1 MEDNKQ
7 QIIHYFI
14 EEAQEH
20 LETVEQGLL
29 DLAEV
34 ISDAE
39 RVNEMF
45 RAAHSIK
52 GGAAMLGFEGIQ
64 ATAHKLEDCFKILR
78 DQPVPIDSKLET
90 LFLKGYDAL
99 KALVDELA
107 NSPTTSLRPEVV
119 DRILSG
125 SAANFVA
132 LQEYLEEML
141 NTHDTT
147 KEAPVAAVRNEAMN
161 GIAVMA
167 PPINIVATVNNTL
180 QKMLVLF
187 KQGDSPTNRQQLISI
202 TQSLSTLGVHATN
215 WQKLVRTTA
224 GAIGNTRNTYN
235 NVAPLVIRELKQAGD
250 LLATDRDRDIVVS
263 ANLQQTAVPA
273 APAAVSVVSVP
284 QVASVT
290 PIAPQVVPVTL
301 AAATAQITIPVDV
314 RGAAQGILQNFSRQQ
329 VTELVVLLHRVI
341 SNPKQN

>member
-1 MEDNKQ
+1 MDDNKQ

-34 ISDAE
+34 IADAE

-64 ATAHKLEDCFKILR
+64 KTAHKLEDCFKILR
-78 DQPVPIDSKLET
+78 DHPVPIDRELET

-99 KALVDELA
+99 NALVEELA
-107 NSPTTSLRPEVV
+107 NSPTMSLRPEIV
-119 DRILSG
+119 DSVLSG

-132 LQEYLEEML
+132 LQEYLEELL
-141 NTHDTT
+141 NTNTHTT
-147 KEAPVAAVRNEAMN
+147 QDNTREAPVPVAAAVAAV
-161 GIAVMA
+161 GGGTAVMA
-167 PPINIVATVNNTL
+167 PPVNIVATVTAAL

-187 KQGDSPTNRQQLISI
+187 KQADNAANRQELGNICQSLTNIEPDVAGWQALIS
-202 TQSLSTLGVHATN
+202 ATR
-215 WQKLVRTTA
+215 Q
-224 GAIGNTRNTYN
+224 AIANPHNTYN
-235 NVAPLVIRELKQAGD
+235 VAAPLVIRELKQAGD
-250 LLATDRDRDIVVS
+250 LLAAQRGAEIGIS
-263 ANLQQTAVPA
+263 AGLQQATTTTAPVAPPVTA
-273 APAAVSVVSVP
+273 AP
-284 QVASVT
+284 
-290 PIAPQVVPVTL
+290 
-301 AAATAQITIPVDV
+301 AQITIPVDV
-314 RGAAQGILQNFSRQQ
+314 RGAAQAILQNFNRQQ

-341 SNPKQN
+341 SNSKQN

>member
-1 MEDNKQ
+1 MDDNKQ

-52 GGAAMLGFEGIQ
+52 GGAAMLGFSGIQ

-78 DQPVPIDSKLET
+78 DHPVPIDQKLET
-90 LFLKGYDAL
+90 LFLQGYDAL
-99 KALVDELA
+99 KALVEELA
-107 NSPTTSLRPEVV
+107 NSPTMSLRPEIV
-119 DRILSG
+119 DSILSG

-141 NTHDTT
+141 NINTHDTANRET
-147 KEAPVAAVRNEAMN
+147 PVIAATVSGNSN
-161 GIAVMA
+161 TAVMA
-167 PPINIVATVNNTL
+167 PPINIVAVVTSTL
-180 QKMLVLF
+180 QQMLVLF
-187 KQGDSPTNRQQLISI
+187 KQGDSPANRQQLVGIS
-202 TQSLSTLGVHATN
+202 QSLASVKTDAAN
-215 WQKLVRTTA
+215 WQALVQATGR
-224 GAIGNTRNTYN
+224 AISNPHNTYN
-235 NVAPLVIRELKQAGD
+235 AVAPIVIRELKQASD
-250 LLATDRDRDIVVS
+250 LLAADRDRDIVVS
-263 ANLQQTAVPA
+263 AQLQQAITTV
-273 APAAVSVVSVP
+273 AP
-284 QVASVT
+284 VA
-290 PIAPQVVPVTL
+290 PVT
-301 AAATAQITIPVDV
+301 APAQITIPVDV
-314 RGAAQGILQNFSRQQ
+314 RGAAQGILQNFNRQQ
-329 VTELVVLLHRVI
+329 VTELVLLLHRAV

>member
-1 MEDNKQ
+1 MDDNKQ

-78 DQPVPIDSKLET
+78 DHPVPIDQKLET
-90 LFLKGYDAL
+90 LFLGGYDAL
-99 KALVDELA
+99 KALVEELA
-107 NSPTTSLRPEVV
+107 NSPTLSMRPEVV
-119 DRILSG
+119 ASVLSG

-132 LQEYLEEML
+132 LEEYLEEML
-141 NTHDTT
+141 NINTHDTASR
-147 KEAPVAAVRNEAMN
+147 EPAVAATV
-161 GIAVMA
+161 GGGTAVMA
-167 PPINIVATVNNTL
+167 PPINIVATVTTTL
-180 QKMLVLF
+180 QQMLGLF
-187 KQGDSPTNRQQLISI
+187 KQGDNPANRQQLVGISR
-202 TQSLSTLGVHATN
+202 SLSSIRPDAAN
-215 WQKLVRTTA
+215 WQALIRTTA
-224 GAIGNTRNTYN
+224 EAIANPHNTYN
-235 NVAPLVIRELKQAGD
+235 AVAPLVIRELKQAGD
-250 LLATDRDRDIVVS
+250 LLAAERDREIVVS
-263 ANLQQTAVPA
+263 AALQQATATVAPVAPPAPIAPAVTTPA
-273 APAAVSVVSVP
+273 APAV
-284 QVASVT
+284 
-290 PIAPQVVPVTL
+290 
-301 AAATAQITIPVDV
+301 AQITIPVDV
-314 RGAAQGILQNFSRQQ
+314 RGAAQSILQNFNRQQ

-341 SNPKQN
+341 SNSKQN

>member
-1 MEDNKQ
+1 MDDNKQ

-78 DQPVPIDSKLET
+78 DHPVPIDRKLET

-99 KALVDELA
+99 KALVEELA
-107 NSPTTSLRPEVV
+107 NSPTMSLRPEVV
-119 DRILSG
+119 NDVLSG

-141 NTHDTT
+141 NINTHDTANRET
-147 KEAPVAAVRNEAMN
+147 VAPAVAMAA
-161 GIAVMA
+161 GGTAVMA
-167 PPINIVATVNNTL
+167 PPINIVATVTTAL
-180 QKMLVLF
+180 QQMLVLF
-187 KQGDSPTNRQQLISI
+187 KQGDNPANRQQLVGIAR
-202 TQSLSTLGVHATN
+202 SLATTKADATN
-215 WQKLVRTTA
+215 WQALIEATA
-224 GAIGNTRNTYN
+224 QAIANPHNTYN
-235 NVAPLVIRELKQAGD
+235 AVAPLVIRELKQASD
-250 LLATDRDRDIVVS
+250 LLAANRDRDITIS
-263 ANLQQTAVPA
+263 ASLQQAKTTA
-273 APAAVSVVSVP
+273 APVAV
-284 QVASVT
+284 VT
-290 PIAPQVVPVTL
+290 APAPT
-301 AAATAQITIPVDV
+301 QITIPVDV

-341 SNPKQN
+341 SNSKQN

>member
-1 MEDNKQ
+1 MDDNKQ

-78 DQPVPIDSKLET
+78 DHPVPIDQKLET
-90 LFLKGYDAL
+90 LFLQGYDAL
-99 KALVDELA
+99 KALVEELA
-107 NSPTTSLRPEVV
+107 NSPTLSLRPEIVAS
-119 DRILSG
+119 ILSG

-141 NTHDTT
+141 NINTHDTANR
-147 KEAPVAAVRNEAMN
+147 EAPVMAASA
-161 GIAVMA
+161 GGGTAVMA
-167 PPINIVATVNNTL
+167 PPVNVLATVNTAL
-180 QKMLVLF
+180 QQMLVLF
-187 KQGDSPTNRQQLISI
+187 KQGDNPDNRQQLVGIAR
-202 TQSLSTLGVHATN
+202 SLSSLKADARN
-215 WQKLVRTTA
+215 WQALVTA
-224 GAIGNTRNTYN
+224 TAEAISNPHNTYN
-235 NVAPLVIRELKQAGD
+235 AIAPLVIRELKQAGD
-250 LLATDRDRDIVVS
+250 LLAADRDGEIATS
-263 ANLQQTAVPA
+263 AALQQATTTAAPAAPVAPA
-273 APAAVSVVSVP
+273 APAP
-284 QVASVT
+284 T
-290 PIAPQVVPVTL
+290 
-301 AAATAQITIPVDV
+301 QIMIPVDV

-341 SNPKQN
+341 SNSKQN

>member
-1 MEDNKQ
+1 MDDNKQ

-78 DQPVPIDSKLET
+78 DHPVHIDQKLET

-99 KALVDELA
+99 KALVEELA
-107 NSPTTSLRPEVV
+107 TSSTMSLRPEFVAE
-119 DRILSG
+119 ILSG

-141 NTHDTT
+141 NSNTHDTIT
-147 KEAPVAAVRNEAMN
+147 REAPAPFVAAV
-161 GIAVMA
+161 GGGTAVMA
-167 PPINIVATVNNTL
+167 PPIDIVATVTTAL
-180 QKMLVLF
+180 QQMLVLF
-187 KQGDSPTNRQQLISI
+187 KQGDSSTSRQQLIGI
-202 TQSLSTLGVHATN
+202 AESLAKVEANAPN
-215 WQKLVRTTA
+215 WQALVQATTQ
-224 GAIGNTRNTYN
+224 AIANPHNTYN
-235 NVAPLVIRELKQAGD
+235 AVAPLVIRELKQAGD
-250 LLATDRDRDIVVS
+250 LLAATRDRDITIS
-263 ANLQQTAVPA
+263 APLQQATTTAAPVAPVTPVA
-273 APAAVSVVSVP
+273 PVAPAA
-284 QVASVT
+284 A
-290 PIAPQVVPVTL
+290 
-301 AAATAQITIPVDV
+301 AQITIPVDV

-341 SNPKQN
+341 SNSKQN

>member
-1 MEDNKQ
+1 MDDNKQ

-78 DQPVPIDSKLET
+78 DHPVHIDQKLET

-99 KALVDELA
+99 KALVEELA
-107 NSPTTSLRPEVV
+107 TSPTMSLRPEFVAE
-119 DRILSG
+119 ILSG
-125 SAANFVA
+125 SEANFVA

-141 NTHDTT
+141 NSNTQDTVT
-147 KEAPVAAVRNEAMN
+147 REAPAPVVAAV
-161 GIAVMA
+161 GGGTAVMA
-167 PPINIVATVNNTL
+167 PPIEIVATVTAAL
-180 QKMLVLF
+180 QQMLVLF
-187 KQGDSPTNRQQLISI
+187 KQGDSPSSRQQLAGIAE
-202 TQSLSTLGVHATN
+202 SLAQVEANAPN
-215 WQKLVRTTA
+215 WQALVRATTQ
-224 GAIGNTRNTYN
+224 AIANPHNTYN
-235 NVAPLVIRELKQAGD
+235 AIAPLVIRELKQAGD
-250 LLATDRDRDIVVS
+250 LLTATRDRDITIS
-263 ANLQQTAVPA
+263 APLQQATTA
-273 APAAVSVVSVP
+273 
-284 QVASVT
+284 VASV
-290 PIAPQVVPVTL
+290 APVAPVAPT
-301 AAATAQITIPVDV
+301 AAAQITIPVDV

-341 SNPKQN
+341 SNSKQN

>member
-1 MEDNKQ
+1 MDDNKQ

-78 DQPVPIDSKLET
+78 DHPVPIDQKLET
-90 LFLKGYDAL
+90 LFLEGYDAL
-99 KALVDELA
+99 KALVEELA
-107 NSPTTSLRPEVV
+107 NSPTLSLRPEIVEG
-119 DRILSG
+119 ILSG

-141 NTHDTT
+141 NINTQDTIHR
-147 KEAPVAAVRNEAMN
+147 EVPVIATV
-161 GIAVMA
+161 GGGTAVMA
-167 PPINIVATVNNTL
+167 PPINIVETVTATL
-180 QKMLVLF
+180 QQMLGLF
-187 KQGDSPTNRQQLISI
+187 KQGDSPTNRQQLVSI
-202 TQSLSTLGVHATN
+202 AASLARIGTDATN
-215 WQKLVRTTA
+215 WQTLVKTT
-224 GAIGNTRNTYN
+224 GQAIANPHNTYN
-235 NVAPLVIRELKQAGD
+235 TVAPLVIRELKQAGD
-250 LLATDRDRDIVVS
+250 LLAADRDRDITTSV
-263 ANLQQTAVPA
+263 NLQQAVTMA
-273 APAAVSVVSVP
+273 APVAAVAPVVTTVP
-284 QVASVT
+284 
-290 PIAPQVVPVTL
+290 
-301 AAATAQITIPVDV
+301 AQITIPVDV

-341 SNPKQN
+341 SNSKQN

>member
-1 MEDNKQ
+1 MDDNKQ

-78 DQPVPIDSKLET
+78 DHPVPIDQKLET
-90 LFLKGYDAL
+90 LFLGGYDAL
-99 KALVDELA
+99 KALVEELA
-107 NSPTTSLRPEVV
+107 NSPTLSLRPEIVAE
-119 DRILSG
+119 ILSG

-141 NTHDTT
+141 NTNTHDTSNREVVAT
-147 KEAPVAAVRNEAMN
+147 EATV
-161 GIAVMA
+161 GGGTAVMA
-167 PPINIVATVNNTL
+167 PPVNIVAVVTNTL
-180 QKMLVLF
+180 QQMLALF
-187 KQGDSPTNRQQLISI
+187 KQGDNPANRQQLASI
-202 TQSLSTLGVHATN
+202 AQSLTKLEASAPN
-215 WQKLVRTTA
+215 WQALVQATTQ
-224 GAIGNTRNTYN
+224 AIVNPYNTYN
-235 NVAPLVIRELKQAGD
+235 AVAPLIIRELKQAGD
-250 LLATDRDRDIVVS
+250 LLAAQRDREIS
-263 ANLQQTAVPA
+263 ISTSLQQATTTAAPVAPVATTVPA
-273 APAAVSVVSVP
+273 AH
-284 QVASVT
+284 
-290 PIAPQVVPVTL
+290 
-301 AAATAQITIPVDV
+301 QITIPVDV

-341 SNPKQN
+341 SNSKQN

>member
-1 MEDNKQ
+1 MDDNKQ

-78 DQPVPIDSKLET
+78 DHPVPIDQKLET

-99 KALVDELA
+99 KALVEELA
-107 NSPTTSLRPEVV
+107 TSPTMSLRPEFVA
-119 DRILSG
+119 DILSG

-141 NTHDTT
+141 NSNTHDTINR
-147 KEAPVAAVRNEAMN
+147 EAPVMAAAV
-161 GIAVMA
+161 GGGTAVMA
-167 PPINIVATVNNTL
+167 PPIDIVATVTTAL
-180 QKMLVLF
+180 QQMLVLF
-187 KQGDSPTNRQQLISI
+187 KQGDSPTSRQQLVGIA
-202 TQSLSTLGVHATN
+202 QSLAKVEANAPN
-215 WQKLVRTTA
+215 WQALVQATA
-224 GAIGNTRNTYN
+224 QAIANPHNTYN
-235 NVAPLVIRELKQAGD
+235 AVAPLVIRELKQAGD
-250 LLATDRDRDIVVS
+250 LLSAARDRDIITS
-263 ANLQQTAVPA
+263 APLQQAISTVAPV
-273 APAAVSVVSVP
+273 APATP
-284 QVASVT
+284 VAPS
-290 PIAPQVVPVTL
+290 AP
-301 AAATAQITIPVDV
+301 ATQITIPVDV

-341 SNPKQN
+341 SNSKQN

>member
-1 MEDNKQ
+1 MDDNKQ

-20 LETVEQGLL
+20 LQTVEQGLL

-78 DQPVPIDSKLET
+78 DHPVPIDQKLET

-99 KALVDELA
+99 KALVEELA
-107 NSPTTSLRPEVV
+107 ASPTLSLRPEIVADV
-119 DRILSG
+119 LSG

-141 NTHDTT
+141 NTNTHDLMNR
-147 KEAPVAAVRNEAMN
+147 EAPVIATTV
-161 GIAVMA
+161 GSGTAVMA
-167 PPINIVATVNNTL
+167 PPINIVATVTSAL
-180 QKMLVLF
+180 QQMLALF
-187 KQGDSPTNRQQLISI
+187 KQGDNPANRQQLASIS
-202 TQSLSTLGVHATN
+202 QSLAPLQTDAHN
-215 WQKLVRTTA
+215 WQALVQATTQ
-224 GAIGNTRNTYN
+224 AIANPYNTYN
-235 NVAPLVIRELKQAGD
+235 AVAPLVIRELKQAGD
-250 LLATDRDRDIVVS
+250 LLAADRDRDITTSVS
-263 ANLQQTAVPA
+263 LQQATTTAAPVAPVVPVA
-273 APAAVSVVSVP
+273 APAA
-284 QVASVT
+284 T
-290 PIAPQVVPVTL
+290 
-301 AAATAQITIPVDV
+301 QITIPLDV

-341 SNPKQN
+341 SNSKQN

>member
-1 MEDNKQ
+1 MDDNKQ

-78 DQPVPIDSKLET
+78 DHPVPIDQKLET

-99 KALVDELA
+99 KALVEELA
-107 NSPTTSLRPEVV
+107 NSPTLSLRPEIV
-119 DRILSG
+119 DSVLAG

-132 LQEYLEEML
+132 LQECLEEML
-141 NTHDTT
+141 NTHTHDTVNRET
-147 KEAPVAAVRNEAMN
+147 PAIATMI
-161 GIAVMA
+161 GGGTAVMA
-167 PPINIVATVNNTL
+167 PPINVVAVVTTAL
-180 QKMLVLF
+180 QQMLVLF
-187 KQGDSPTNRQQLISI
+187 KQADSPTNRQQLVGIA
-202 TQSLSTLGVHATN
+202 QSLSTLRSDAAN
-215 WQKLVRTTA
+215 WQALVRTT
-224 GAIGNTRNTYN
+224 GQAISNPYNTYN
-235 NVAPLVIRELKQAGD
+235 AVAPLVIRELKQAGD
-250 LLATDRDRDIVVS
+250 LLAANRESEIVVS
-263 ANLQQTAVPA
+263 SQLQQAISTVAPAPA
-273 APAAVSVVSVP
+273 APAPAV
-284 QVASVT
+284 T
-290 PIAPQVVPVTL
+290 
-301 AAATAQITIPVDV
+301 QITIPTDA
-314 RGAAQGILQNFSRQQ
+314 RGAAQAILQNFNRQQ

-341 SNPKQN
+341 SNSKQN

>member
-1 MEDNKQ
+1 MDDNKQ

-78 DQPVPIDSKLET
+78 DQPVPIDQKLET

-99 KALVDELA
+99 KALVEELA
-107 NSPTTSLRPEVV
+107 NSPTLSLRPEIV
-119 DRILSG
+119 DGILSG

-141 NTHDTT
+141 NINTHDSTT
-147 KEAPVAAVRNEAMN
+147 NRETAPAMVAAI
-161 GIAVMA
+161 GGGTAVMA
-167 PPINIVATVNNTL
+167 PPMNIVATVTVTL
-180 QKMLVLF
+180 QQMLVLF
-187 KQGDSPTNRQQLISI
+187 KQGDSPANRQQLVGIAESLASVKPGAKNW
-202 TQSLSTLGVHATN
+202 QSLV
-215 WQKLVRTTA
+215 KTT
-224 GAIGNTRNTYN
+224 GQAIANPHNTYN
-235 NVAPLVIRELKQAGD
+235 AVAPLVIRELKQAGD
-250 LLATDRDRDIVVS
+250 LLAADRDRDITIS
-263 ANLQQTAVPA
+263 TNLQQAISTAAPVAPVAA
-273 APAAVSVVSVP
+273 APA
-284 QVASVT
+284 T
-290 PIAPQVVPVTL
+290 
-301 AAATAQITIPVDV
+301 QITIPVDV

-341 SNPKQN
+341 SNSKQN

>member
-1 MEDNKQ
+1 MDDNKQ

-64 ATAHKLEDCFKILR
+64 ATAHKLEDCFKLLR
-78 DQPVPIDSKLET
+78 DHPVTIDEKLET

-99 KALVDELA
+99 KALVEELA
-107 NSPTTSLRPEVV
+107 NSPTTSLRPEIV
-119 DRILSG
+119 DSILSG

-132 LQEYLEEML
+132 LQEYLEDL
-141 NTHDTT
+141 LNTNTHDTS
-147 KEAPVAAVRNEAMN
+147 KEVPVIATMV
-161 GIAVMA
+161 GGGTAVMA
-167 PPINIVATVNNTL
+167 PPINVVATVTATL
-180 QKMLVLF
+180 QQMLVLF
-187 KQGDSPTNRQQLISI
+187 KQSDNPTNRQQLVGIAR
-202 TQSLSTLGVHATN
+202 SLSTLQADATN
-215 WQKLVRTTA
+215 WQALVTTTA
-224 GAIGNTRNTYN
+224 QAIANPYNTYN
-235 NVAPLVIRELKQAGD
+235 AVAPLVIRELKQAGD
-250 LLATDRDRDIVVS
+250 LLSANRDSEIAISV
-263 ANLQQTAVPA
+263 NLQQATTTA
-273 APAAVSVVSVP
+273 AP
-284 QVASVT
+284 VT
-290 PIAPQVVPVTL
+290 PV
-301 AAATAQITIPVDV
+301 ATAPATQITIPVDV
-314 RGAAQGILQNFSRQQ
+314 RGAAQAILQNFNRQQ

-341 SNPKQN
+341 SNSKQN

>member
-1 MEDNKQ
+1 MDDNKQ

-78 DQPVPIDSKLET
+78 DHPVPIDQKLES
-90 LFLKGYDAL
+90 LFLGGYDAL
-99 KALVDELA
+99 KALVEELA
-107 NSPTTSLRPEVV
+107 NSPTLSMRPEVV
-119 DRILSG
+119 ASVLSG

-132 LQEYLEEML
+132 LEEYLEEML
-141 NTHDTT
+141 NINTHDTANR
-147 KEAPVAAVRNEAMN
+147 EPAVAAATVGR

-167 PPINIVATVNNTL
+167 PPINIVAIVTTTL
-180 QKMLVLF
+180 QQMLGLF
-187 KQGDSPTNRQQLISI
+187 KQGDNPANRQQLVGIA
-202 TQSLSTLGVHATN
+202 QSLSSIRPDAGN
-215 WQKLVRTTA
+215 WQALIRTTA
-224 GAIGNTRNTYN
+224 QAIANPHNTYN
-235 NVAPLVIRELKQAGD
+235 AVAPLVIRELKQAGD
-250 LLATDRDRDIVVS
+250 FLAAERDREIVVS
-263 ANLQQTAVPA
+263 VGLQQAISTA
-273 APAAVSVVSVP
+273 APAA
-284 QVASVT
+284 
-290 PIAPQVVPVTL
+290 PIAPAVPTPTAPAV
-301 AAATAQITIPVDV
+301 AQITIPVDV
-314 RGAAQGILQNFSRQQ
+314 RGAAQGILQNFNRQQ

-341 SNPKQN
+341 SNSKQN

>member
-1 MEDNKQ
+1 MDDNKQ
-7 QIIHYFI
+7 QIIYYFI

-78 DQPVPIDSKLET
+78 DHPVPIDRRLES

-99 KALVDELA
+99 KALVEELA
-107 NSPTTSLRPEVV
+107 NSPTTSLRPEIV
-119 DRILSG
+119 DGILSG
-125 SAANFVA
+125 SAANFVE

-141 NTHDTT
+141 NTHTHDTT
-147 KEAPVAAVRNEAMN
+147 KEAPVPAVNRDMAV
-161 GIAVMA
+161 GGTAVMA
-167 PPINIVATVNNTL
+167 PPINIVATVTTAL
-180 QKMLVLF
+180 QQMLVLF
-187 KQGDSPTNRQQLISI
+187 KQGDNAANRQQLVDIAR
-202 TQSLSTLGVHATN
+202 SLVTVEANATN
-215 WQKLVRTTA
+215 WQALVSVTA
-224 GAIGNTRNTYN
+224 QAIANHHNTYN
-235 NVAPLVIRELKQAGD
+235 AVAPLVIRELKQAGD
-250 LLATDRDRDIVVS
+250 LLAANRDRDITIS
-263 ANLQQTAVPA
+263 AHLQQATITA
-273 APAAVSVVSVP
+273 APVAPVAPVVV
-284 QVASVT
+284 
-290 PIAPQVVPVTL
+290 I
-301 AAATAQITIPVDV
+301 AQITIPVNV

-329 VTELVVLLHRVI
+329 VTELVVLLHRAI
-341 SNPKQN
+341 SNSKQN

>member
-1 MEDNKQ
+1 MDDNKQ

-78 DQPVPIDSKLET
+78 DHPVPIDQTLET
-90 LFLKGYDAL
+90 LFLQGYDAL
-99 KALVDELA
+99 KALVEELA
-107 NSPTTSLRPEVV
+107 NSPTLSLRPEIVET
-119 DRILSG
+119 ILSG

-141 NTHDTT
+141 NINTHDTANR
-147 KEAPVAAVRNEAMN
+147 EAPVMAAHV
-161 GIAVMA
+161 GGGTAVMA
-167 PPINIVATVNNTL
+167 PPINIVATVTTAL
-180 QKMLVLF
+180 QQMLVLF
-187 KQGDSPTNRQQLISI
+187 KQGDSPDNRQQLVGIAR
-202 TQSLSTLGVHATN
+202 SLATLKADALN
-215 WQKLVRTTA
+215 WQALVTA
-224 GAIGNTRNTYN
+224 TAAAIANPHNTYN
-235 NVAPLVIRELKQAGD
+235 AIAPLVIRELKQAGD
-250 LLATDRDRDIVVS
+250 LLTADRDGEITIS
-263 ANLQQTAVPA
+263 ANLQQATTTAAPVAPVA
-273 APAAVSVVSVP
+273 APAP
-284 QVASVT
+284 T
-290 PIAPQVVPVTL
+290 
-301 AAATAQITIPVDV
+301 QITIPVDV
-314 RGAAQGILQNFSRQQ
+314 RGAAQAILQSFNRQQ

-341 SNPKQN
+341 SNSKQN

>member
-1 MEDNKQ
+1 MDDNKQ

-78 DQPVPIDSKLET
+78 DHPVPIDRKLET

-99 KALVDELA
+99 KALVEELA
-107 NSPTTSLRPEVV
+107 NSPTTGLRPEVV
-119 DRILSG
+119 DEVLSG

-141 NTHDTT
+141 NTHTHDTT
-147 KEAPVAAVRNEAMN
+147 KEAPVAATRSEAVG

-167 PPINIVATVNNTL
+167 PPINIVATVTGIL
-180 QKMLVLF
+180 QQMLVLF
-187 KQGDSPTNRQQLISI
+187 KQGDSPANRQQLVGIA
-202 TQSLSTLGVHATN
+202 QSLSTLAAHATN
-215 WQKLVRTTA
+215 WQNLVRTTA
-224 GAIGNTRNTYN
+224 GAIGNEHNTYN
-235 NVAPLVIRELKQAGD
+235 AVAPLVIRELKQAGD
-250 LLATDRDRDIVVS
+250 LLAADRDRDIFIS
-263 ANLQQTAVPA
+263 ANLQQATTTA
-273 APAAVSVVSVP
+273 APVAPVAATVP
-284 QVASVT
+284 
-290 PIAPQVVPVTL
+290 
-301 AAATAQITIPVDV
+301 ATAQITIPVDV
-314 RGAAQGILQNFSRQQ
+314 RGAAQSILQNFSRQQ

-341 SNPKQN
+341 SNSKQN

>member
-1 MEDNKQ
+1 MDDNKQ

-29 DLAEV
+29 DLTEV

-78 DQPVPIDSKLET
+78 DHPVPIDQTLET
-90 LFLKGYDAL
+90 LFLQGYDAL
-99 KALVDELA
+99 KALVEELA
-107 NSPTTSLRPEVV
+107 NSPTMSLRPEIVES
-119 DRILSG
+119 ILSG

-141 NTHDTT
+141 NINTHDTASR
-147 KEAPVAAVRNEAMN
+147 EAPVMAASA
-161 GIAVMA
+161 GGGTAVMA
-167 PPINIVATVNNTL
+167 PPVNVVGTVTTAL
-180 QKMLVLF
+180 QQMLVLF
-187 KQGDSPTNRQQLISI
+187 KQGDSPDNRQQLVGIAR
-202 TQSLSTLGVHATN
+202 SLASLKADARN
-215 WQKLVRTTA
+215 WQALVTA
-224 GAIGNTRNTYN
+224 TAEAIANPHNTYN
-235 NVAPLVIRELKQAGD
+235 AIAPLVIRELKQAGD
-250 LLATDRDRDIVVS
+250 LLAADRDGEIATS
-263 ANLQQTAVPA
+263 TNLQQATTTA
-273 APAAVSVVSVP
+273 APAAP
-284 QVASVT
+284 VA
-290 PIAPQVVPVTL
+290 P
-301 AAATAQITIPVDV
+301 AAAPTQITIPVDV

-341 SNPKQN
+341 SNSKQN

>member
-1 MEDNKQ
+1 MDDNKQ

-64 ATAHKLEDCFKILR
+64 ATAHKLEDCFKLLR
-78 DQPVPIDSKLET
+78 DHPVNIDERLKS
-90 LFLKGYDAL
+90 LFLQGYDAL
-99 KALVDELA
+99 KALVEELA
-107 NSPTTSLRPEVV
+107 NSPTTSLRPEIV
-119 DRILSG
+119 DSILSG

-132 LQEYLEEML
+132 LQEYLEDL
-141 NTHDTT
+141 LNTNTHDTANR
-147 KEAPVAAVRNEAMN
+147 EASVIATNV
-161 GIAVMA
+161 GGGTAVMA
-167 PPINIVATVNNTL
+167 PPINVVATVTTAL
-180 QKMLVLF
+180 QQMLALF
-187 KQGDSPTNRQQLISI
+187 KQADNPDNRQQLVSI
-202 TQSLSTLGVHATN
+202 ARSLSTLKADATN
-215 WQKLVRTTA
+215 WQALVTTTTQ
-224 GAIGNTRNTYN
+224 AIANQHNTYN
-235 NVAPLVIRELKQAGD
+235 AVAPLVIRELKQAGD
-250 LLATDRDRDIVVS
+250 LLAANRDGEITIS
-263 ANLQQTAVPA
+263 GNLQQAITTAAPVAPTPVA
-273 APAAVSVVSVP
+273 TAPAA
-284 QVASVT
+284 T
-290 PIAPQVVPVTL
+290 
-301 AAATAQITIPVDV
+301 QITIPVDV

-341 SNPKQN
+341 SNSKQN